1 MAQEMQVAQQRNNPK
16 SEGRKRKRSRNRNRR
31 RKNKNV
37 EKLEVGNNKAQQNK
51 KLEERKMTNSKQQ
64 ENSKKRSVK
73 ETKRRSV
80 KDTKRRSVKET
91 KRRSV
96 KETKRR
102 SVKESQKKSVKD
114 IKKMSVGDKKCLS
127 CKPTESKV
135 ANTYKKRADW
145 KAERGLRTIFPN
157 DKIPPLDKIKLVHPP
172 KSNQFVKIKLGS
184 NYGNRYVL
192 YYASKNSNI
201 DKLEK
206 VRDADNAY
214 SQFENR
220 GIAKTDLEGEATLKM
235 RCPQVYKEEGET
247 YFSHVHFIISNKEK
261 TEWINELKT
270 QTVVCEITHKEMYKV
285 VKHNSA
291 LVVNALPIKYF
302 IQERI
307 PGSIPLP
314 HDIVLDKL
322 NGVEVKKYIRDMLY
336 VNPKLQKMVAEKKM
350 DLMDIPIISY
360 CYDEGCEADN
370 YLQGKLNQIG
380 FKNVKLF
387 SHGIEGWKKVYGIK

>member
-1 MAQEMQVAQQRNNPK
+1 MAEDMQVAQQRNNPK

-51 KLEERKMTNSKQQ
+51 KLEERRMRNSKQQ
-64 ENSKKRSVK
+64 ENNKRSKNKNTKNNQKRSVK
-73 ETKRRSV
+73 DYKRKSEKV
-80 KDTKRRSVKET
+80 SK
-91 KRRSV
+91 
-96 KETKRR
+96 
-102 SVKESQKKSVKD
+102 KKSVKD
-114 IKKMSVGDKKCLS
+114 IKKLSLGDKKCLS

-157 DKIPPLDKIKLVHPP
+157 DKIPQLDKIKLVHPP
-172 KSNQFVKIKLGS
+172 KSNQFVKIKLGPK
-184 NYGNRYVL
+184 YGNRYVL

-214 SQFENR
+214 SHFENR
-220 GIAKTDLEGEATLKM
+220 GIAKTDLNGEATLKM

-291 LVVNALPIKYF
+291 LVINALPIKYF
-302 IQERI
+302 IKERI